1 MQKSTSE
8 VQTFVPRRLQKRR
21 IQTSKHRPQKSAD
34 FDQMQAYTFLDP
46 NIITSFESGM
56 ERKIVQNDAVGS
68 NHIQNDFNRN
78 QKWHNTLN
86 CPYYG
91 LVQLR
96 RRQDSPINAESN
108 NKNLFRSYSVAY
120 GVQRTEE
127 LAKAGKVLIKRN
139 KSRRIDG

>member
-56 ERKIVQNDAVGS
+56 ERKIV
-68 NHIQNDFNRN
+68 
-78 QKWHNTLN
+78 
-86 CPYYG
+86 
-91 LVQLR
+91 
-96 RRQDSPINAESN
+96 
-108 NKNLFRSYSVAY
+108 
-120 GVQRTEE
+120 
-127 LAKAGKVLIKRN
+127 
-139 KSRRIDG
+139 